1 MSMYE
6 QEQDKAVASALRE
19 LPQLE
24 PSSELL
30 AGIDQ
35 LVAQTE
41 QLSISASATPM
52 RWTIAAT
59 ALLSMCVGL
68 LVWDW
73 PDTPASDPPSVAD
86 VKQTETEV
94 SDEFADLSKLI
105 AQSALLDKVNATLPE
120 RRRVRDVRSAG
131 QIVMLEDRVAMLDV
145 ALASPAVDQAQR
157 EALLR
162 RRVGLMDTLVDLRS
176 GRQTQ
181 QWL

>member
-6 QEQDKAVASALRE
+6 QEQDKAVADALRD

-30 AGIDQ
+30 AGIDH
-35 LVAQTE
+35 LVVETDQP
-41 QLSISASATPM
+41 SVSASLTPM
-52 RWTIAAT
+52 RWAIAAT
-59 ALLSMCVGL
+59 ALLSVCVGL

-73 PDTPASDPPSVAD
+73 PDSPQRSGETVAEIPGPAVELP
-86 VKQTETEV
+86 
-94 SDEFADLSKLI
+94 DEFADLSRLI

>member
-6 QEQDKAVASALRE
+6 QEQDKAVADALRD

-24 PSSELL
+24 PSSALL
-30 AGIDQ
+30 AGIDH
-35 LVAQTE
+35 LVVQTD
-41 QLSISASATPM
+41 QSSVSASSSPK
-52 RWTIAAT
+52 RWAIAAT
-59 ALLSMCVGL
+59 ALLSLCVGL

-73 PDTPASDPPSVAD
+73 PDSPQGNGETVAEIPRPAAALPD
-86 VKQTETEV
+86 K
-94 SDEFADLSKLI
+94 FADLSRLI

-120 RRRVRDVRSAG
+120 RRRVRDVRAAG

>member
-6 QEQDKAVASALRE
+6 QEQDKAVADALRD

-35 LVAQTE
+35 LVVQSE
-41 QLSISASATPM
+41 PSSVSESSTPM
-52 RWTIAAT
+52 RWAIAAT
-59 ALLSMCVGL
+59 ALLSVCVGL

-73 PDTPASDPPSVAD
+73 PVTPVSEGPSVAE
-86 VKQTETEV
+86 VRQTEAAV
-94 SDEFADLSKLI
+94 PDEFADLSKLI
-105 AQSALLDKVNATLPE
+105 AQSALLDQVNATLPE

-131 QIVMLEDRVAMLDV
+131 QIVMLEDKVAMLDV